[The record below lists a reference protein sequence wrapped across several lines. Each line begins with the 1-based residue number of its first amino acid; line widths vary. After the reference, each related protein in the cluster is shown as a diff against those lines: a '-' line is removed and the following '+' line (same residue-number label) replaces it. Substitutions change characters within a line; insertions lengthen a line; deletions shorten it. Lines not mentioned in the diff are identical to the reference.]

1 MMLRASLYIL
11 IILVLG
17 RVHEILEFLAPLRPI
32 LLVGLVCVISTLL
45 APSAKRQPAFGQREV
60 RMVLA
65 MSALAIMFLPFAVW
79 PGGSLNYLL
88 GTYRQFG
95 LPVLMIML
103 AVEPVVIRGMVMA
116 ALTGEGLLGLFT
128 LANRHAGM
136 RAQASAMFDPNDV
149 AMMMV
154 LTLPFAVLSAVALRG
169 TNRLVGAGVA
179 AICVL
184 ATIATVSRGG
194 LIGLA
199 VVSILLVFRLRTA
212 RRRLLAAMLI
222 ALLLAVAAP
231 AGYWN
236 RMETIW
242 SPSGT
247 EYDERGVST
256 RVEVWQRGLDLFLRN
271 PVTGV
276 GIGQFV
282 NASGTVYGRSGGWR
296 AAHNSFIQVAV
307 DLGILGL
314 ALFVGL
320 LFASIRSVRQTQ
332 RAANTEPAL
341 RDLYWIA
348 GAVEISLF
356 GYVVVGFALSQA
368 YAAILYY
375 LVGLAVALR
384 LEVERRQR
392 VLALAHLPR
401 SESSEQGLPWWRP
414 RPVELA

>member
-11 IILVLG
+11 IMLVLG
-17 RVHEILEFLAPLRPI
+17 RVHEILNFLAPLRPV
-32 LLVGLVCVISTLL
+32 LLFGLVCVISTLL

-65 MSALAIMFLPFAVW
+65 MSALAIMFLPFGVW
-79 PGGSLNYLL
+79 PSGSLKYLL
-88 GTYRQFG
+88 GTYWQF
-95 LPVLMIML
+95 VLNILVITL

-116 ALTGEGLLGLFT
+116 ALTGGGLLGLFT
-128 LANRHAGM
+128 LANGHAGM
-136 RAQASAMFDPNDV
+136 RAHASAMYDPNDV

-154 LTLPFAVLSAVALRG
+154 LTLPFAVLGAVALRG
-169 TNRLVGAGVA
+169 ANRLVAAGVA
-179 AICVL
+179 VICVL
-184 ATIATVSRGG
+184 ATVATVSRGG

-199 VVSILLVFRLRTA
+199 VVSILLLFRIRTLRG
-212 RRRLLAAMLI
+212 RLLAGLLI
-222 ALLLAVAAP
+222 ALLLTVAAP

-276 GIGQFV
+276 GIGQFE
-282 NASGTVYGRSGGWR
+282 NAAGAVYGRNGGWR
-296 AAHNSFIQVAV
+296 APHNSFIQVAV
-307 DLGILGL
+307 ELGILGL
-314 ALFVGL
+314 ALFAGL
-320 LFASIRSVRQTQ
+320 LIASIRSVRQTQ
-332 RAANTEPAL
+332 RTAATEPTL
-341 RDLYWIA
+341 RDLHWIA
-348 GAVEISLF
+348 GAVEISLY

-368 YAAILYY
+368 YAPILYF
-375 LVGLAVALR
+375 LVGVAVALR

-401 SESSEQGLPWWRP
+401 SDSSAQGLPWWRP
-414 RPVELA
+414 RPVEIA